1 LKFLANIYAASIFK
15 LTHYAQFAYLY
26 ELVPL
31 ALYWCS
37 NHIRRGNMTD
47 ENTGDKQTGGQGS
60 SGGGSQA
67 GTSEKES
74 GDPGRTPGTAEG
86 EDDETAGEPHSQK
99 ES

>member
-1 LKFLANIYAASIFK
+1 
-15 LTHYAQFAYLY
+15 
-26 ELVPL
+26 
-31 ALYWCS
+31 
-37 NHIRRGNMTD
+37 MTD